1 MILFKYD
8 CSNMIFLNSMNDFM
22 FYILFFLI
30 LFLSSFY
37 SHLSFDQSYTN
48 ILYKE
53 FVILPQNG
61 FLVHVFLCILLSPLS
76 HILLNP
82 LKGNWDKINTF
93 LVNGHVINPGMNVPQ
108 FTQLFSYL
116 WVSRLFP
123 VVLLSQIMMQ

>member
-1 MILFKYD
+1 MMTLCFIHY
-8 CSNMIFLNSMNDFM
+8 FL
-22 FYILFFLI
+22 LI

-53 FVILPQNG
+53 FIILPQNG
-61 FLVHVFLCILLSPLS
+61 FLVHIFLCILLSPLS

-82 LKGNWDKINTF
+82 FKGNWDKINTF
-93 LVNGHVINPGMNVPQ
+93 PVNGCVINPGMNVPQ

-116 WVSRLFP
+116 
-123 VVLLSQIMMQ
+123 